1 MVFVPFL
8 QRLAAQQ
15 IENAVVPT
23 RELEVGSRFGAGA
36 SNFTVIPARELRVE
50 GKFGGWR
57 LPDHPGRPRA
67 PGYTGGGY
75 VWVSTG
81 R

>member
-23 RELEVGSRFGAGA
+23 KEFEVGSRFGARA
-36 SNFTVIPARELRVE
+36 SNMAAFPARELRVE
-50 GKFGGWR
+50 RKLLRFAHPAEANSGLEAPSIAQKAR
-57 LPDHPGRPRA
+57 L
-67 PGYTGGGY
+67 
-75 VWVSTG
+75 
-81 R
+81 